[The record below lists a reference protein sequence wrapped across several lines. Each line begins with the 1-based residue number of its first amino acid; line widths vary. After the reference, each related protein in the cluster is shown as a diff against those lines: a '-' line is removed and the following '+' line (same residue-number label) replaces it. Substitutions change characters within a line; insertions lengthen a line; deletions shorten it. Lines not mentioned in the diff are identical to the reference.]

1 MKRISI
7 EKANDE
13 AKKTLKAFEEAVEN
27 YKEKA
32 KRYIYMGPIILG
44 KPMPKPEALLNF
56 AAFQEIDRAWRKLE
70 HVDGRLRQAYIQLAL
85 THYTHFV
92 RDDGAKQD

>member
-1 MKRISI
+1 MKKISI
-7 EKANDE
+7 EKANEE
-13 AKKTLKAFEEAVEN
+13 ARKALKAFEEAAEN

-32 KRYIYMGPIILG
+32 KRCIYMGPIILG

-70 HVDGRLRQAYIQLAL
+70 HVDGRLRQACIQLAL
-85 THYTHFV
+85 AHYTHFV
-92 RDDGAKQD
+92 SGDSNKQD